1 MIDHEY
7 ILFRGTSWNSK
18 TIKIDSDEKWYSYVV
33 FKYFFAFFRMIF
45 LYAHSKNNELDSI
58 LQVIDVLIYSIEYR
72 WIMSIYLFIMQNPVF
87 FDQIVTTNILMISFL
102 TQVTR
107 RS

>member
-33 FKYFFAFFRMIF
+33 FKYFFLHSFEWYFFTRAQKIM
-45 LYAHSKNNELDSI
+45 NSI
-58 LQVIDVLIYSIEYR
+58 LYYKWLMFSYIQSNIVESWVY
-72 WIMSIYLFIMQNPVF
+72 IYLSCRILYFLIKSSL
-87 FDQIVTTNILMISFL
+87 QIF
-102 TQVTR
+102 
-107 RS
+107 